1 MSKRFLASLLLA
13 HSHGYLDL
21 EGIACV
27 LIGFKLIEAPVM
39 HLRFDNIA
47 HFYRHGV
54 TIHKILEQ
62 RRSMSCE
69 TLTGSEINDREAYSV
84 D

>member
-1 MSKRFLASLLLA
+1 
-13 HSHGYLDL
+13 
-21 EGIACV
+21 
-27 LIGFKLIEAPVM
+27 M